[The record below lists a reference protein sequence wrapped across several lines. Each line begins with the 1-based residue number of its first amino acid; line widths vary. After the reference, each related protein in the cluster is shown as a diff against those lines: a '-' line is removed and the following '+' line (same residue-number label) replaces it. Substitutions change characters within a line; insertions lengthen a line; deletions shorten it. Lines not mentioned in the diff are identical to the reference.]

1 MKESRSYD
9 DVQDVFAEMQKL
21 LGRKLINNGL
31 LTEVMWRVG
40 AKKTTLLTSR
50 NKTWSKI
57 EVFQDMVTEKIIMI
71 ISWKKK
77 SYSRLGKVISLS
89 SVTRRKDVFCT
100 VKNRTGITIAKDH
113 KQLRSHKFLFFEA
126 VSAISYAAKIPKWKV
141 RSALRSTVTKNGH
154 MTLRVSNKFS
164 ITVCI
169 ESNDFLF
176 IPGNTHIPEKM
187 NVLVSCTKNN
197 NHKIYRRLRKAL
209 KANAVKRRYRAKK
222 LEKKQ
227 DIYFSFAA

>member
-1 MKESRSYD
+1 
-9 DVQDVFAEMQKL
+9 
-21 LGRKLINNGL
+21 
-31 LTEVMWRVG
+31 
-40 AKKTTLLTSR
+40 
-50 NKTWSKI
+50 
-57 EVFQDMVTEKIIMI
+57 
-71 ISWKKK
+71 
-77 SYSRLGKVISLS
+77 
-89 SVTRRKDVFCT
+89 
-100 VKNRTGITIAKDH
+100 
-113 KQLRSHKFLFFEA
+113 
-126 VSAISYAAKIPKWKV
+126 
-141 RSALRSTVTKNGH
+141 